1 MGTLINGLQECS
13 NDACFAMIIEKYSNF
28 IDANR
33 MEDPVER
40 LKALKRLVQFIWRL
54 LLIY

>member
-40 LKALKRLVQFIWRL
+40 LKALKRLVQFI
-54 LLIY
+54 